1 MSSKAE
7 AVPSAVP
14 AYQNSIRLD
23 ATTGFYQI
31 AQWPEPR
38 EWKFP
43 ASYTANADG
52 TQRVNINID
61 DGNPMYLKGGEQTIT
76 GRGRR
81 VYIGWELG
89 TSPSPYFHID
99 ANPDNKVSVYDD
111 WPRRVAK
118 HHDGHSFFFSLDNAT
133 KRNASWDLQID
144 IASVSGSTQFEIVP
158 NGGPMLPLSTGPQR
172 RTISSTDN
180 VGLYITNLE
189 GEVKI
194 EYTLTELA

>member
-1 MSSKAE
+1 MNTKAE

-14 AYQNSIRLD
+14 AYQNFIRLD
-23 ATTGFYQI
+23 ATTGFYLI
-31 AQWPEPR
+31 AQWPEDR

-43 ASYTANADG
+43 AGYEASADG
-52 TQRVNINID
+52 TERVNIYID

-89 TSPSPYFHID
+89 TSPTPFFHID
-99 ANPDNKVSVYDD
+99 ANPDNKVNVHYNM
-111 WPRRVAK
+111 PRRVVK
-118 HHDGHSFFFSLDNAT
+118 YHDGHSFSLSLDSAS

-144 IASVSGSTQFEIVP
+144 IASVSGSTLVALVP
-158 NGGPMLPLSTGPQR
+158 HGRPYQPLSTGPQR
-172 RTISSTDN
+172 HTISSTDN
-180 VGLYITNLE
+180 VGLYIKDLE

-194 EYTLTELA
+194 GYTLTELA